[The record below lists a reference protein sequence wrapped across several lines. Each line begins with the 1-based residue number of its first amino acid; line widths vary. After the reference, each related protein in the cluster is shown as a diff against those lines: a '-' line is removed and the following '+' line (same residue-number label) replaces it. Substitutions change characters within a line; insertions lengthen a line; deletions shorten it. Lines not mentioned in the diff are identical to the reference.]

1 MLAILE
7 DFCCSA
13 ALSCLTLCDLMDC
26 SMPGVPVFHYLLELA
41 QTHVYRVGHAI
52 QLTYLFLA
60 ALGLGGCVQAFFGC
74 SEQGLLFSWR
84 TQASHCSGS
93 SCRGAWALGLT
104 GSAVVEYGLSC
115 PLACGIFLDQGLNL
129 CFLHWQTDY

>member
-60 ALGLGGCVQAFFGC
+60 ALGLGAVCRLSLVAVSRGYSLVGVHR
-74 SEQGLLFSWR
+74 LLI
-84 TQASHCSGS
+84 AV
-93 SCRGAWALGLT
+93 APL
-104 GSAVVEYGLSC
+104 VVEHGL
-115 PLACGIFLDQGLNL
+115 
-129 CFLHWQTDY
+129 